1 MRLMA
6 VDHGQKRI
14 GVAISDSTGT
24 ISYPLTV
31 MEHES
36 MKSDAARVVE
46 LADSNAVER
55 IIVGKSFDDEGNPN
69 AAGRRA
75 ERFAEELRSHTKVP
89 VEMWDE
95 SLTTQDARTV
105 RLKLGGSRRKRTGH
119 QDSLAAAL
127 ILQSYLDS
135 NSYPS
140 AKSGD

>member
-6 VDHGQKRI
+6 VDHGEKRI

-24 ISYPLTV
+24 ISYPLAEVGHT
-31 MEHES
+31 S
-36 MKSDAARVVE
+36 RKGDAARILE
-46 LADSNAVER
+46 LADSHAVER
-55 IIVGKSFDDEGNPN
+55 IIVGQSFDEEGNPN
-69 AAGRRA
+69 PAGRRA

-105 RLKLGGSRRKRTGH
+105 RLKLGGSRKKRAGH

-135 NSYPS
+135 KSYHS
-140 AKSGD
+140 TTAGE